1 MSDRRQVRFTEQF
14 FDRLDELLT
23 SERGAEGEPS
33 ITDFLLFDLPAV
45 SDRLGSNFEEYTL
58 ETGDPEVRV
67 YIGAGILIARFAI
80 YVALERNVVEAFW
93 LTVD

>member
-1 MSDRRQVRFTEQF
+1 VGPKQTGTMGPNQAS
-14 FDRLDELLT
+14 ELNH
-23 SERGAEGEPS
+23 R
-33 ITDFLLFDLPAV
+33 FLLFDLPAV
-45 SDRLGSNFEEYTL
+45 SDQLSSNYEDYTL